1 MWCALTRQAPSLAQR
16 YAHQLILLPLTRMHD
31 VCLKCSPKHGMT
43 LLYPEVLKLEANCG
57 VVCFDKT
64 GTFTGTPVGWLA
76 GN

>member
-1 MWCALTRQAPSLAQR
+1 
-16 YAHQLILLPLTRMHD
+16 
-31 VCLKCSPKHGMT
+31 MT

-64 GTFTGTPVGWLA
+64 GTLTGTPVGLLA